1 MDSSVLGCFLVGV
14 AVGVGIG
21 MVAAP
26 QTGRQTRRSVNAKA
40 DEATGYLR
48 QRRVALRDCAADLTG
63 GRRGDTSGEEAMSK
77 AEAFIRRGGARRRDD
92 HSEAP
97 CAGGARA
104 IRRGRSQ
111 WHKRADPQGVSE
123 IGVSDLTAFA

>member
-26 QTGRQTRRSVNAKA
+26 QTGRQTRRSVKTKA

-48 QRRVALRDCAADLTG
+48 QRRVALRDSAADLIGKGRKAERRLDEESVQRMEGEG
-63 GRRGDTSGEEAMSK
+63 GRE
-77 AEAFIRRGGARRRDD
+77 GA
-92 HSEAP
+92 
-97 CAGGARA
+97 
-104 IRRGRSQ
+104 
-111 WHKRADPQGVSE
+111 
-123 IGVSDLTAFA
+123 LL